1 MSGDDGFR
9 LGFPVRRYHCE
20 DLAHMGIAP
29 YPSPA
34 QDRGDRL
41 MKNLY
46 EKLREFS
53 DLCLELAFGVC
64 AFGAGVG
71 IAFMI
76 MDLILKM
83 AEGRH

>member
-1 MSGDDGFR
+1 
-9 LGFPVRRYHCE
+9 
-20 DLAHMGIAP
+20 
-29 YPSPA
+29 
-34 QDRGDRL
+34 